1 MSISLSTSINP
12 NPGFHPTLTTVISNF
27 SSPQYLEC
35 SLYLHFTLPPLV
47 FVDPYELETS
57 YADKYSFHLSG
68 HRSLE
73 LPVMAMDRA
82 ESYLLVNV
90 SLPSTTL
97 QGAELEIPTPVH
109 LRYGDLS
116 STDEYVGVEIAWPQG
131 FVACSRGESSSQLK
145 SQLHPEFAALFQP
158 DDSFIFIEFAPRL
171 EGTNH
176 LASPKT
182 SVEKLRVPV
191 GNTPHTTQVELGTAC
206 TVFMCFLYLCWIIW
220 RTKSRLDAKTNVGGT
235 ETAQKAKYD

>member
-131 FVACSRGESSSQLK
+131 FVACSSQLK